1 MSSISGCPVA
11 QLVKRSRHTSTQ
23 TRKSASERSENVSG
37 AFRGN
42 SHRIKKAF
50 AKAKAAGHEVLH
62 IVIIDD
68 VITTGS
74 TIINCARAILEAVPD
89 EAEHIRFSVMSVALA
104 GQLRMGRITPEKL
117 HIKDCTVSSEE
128 FVALQH
134 RPLA

>member
-1 MSSISGCPVA
+1 MTTTSKHPNHLIHELSPYLLQHAYNPVDWYPWN
-11 QLVKRSRHTSTQ
+11 
-23 TRKSASERSENVSG
+23 EE
-37 AFRGN
+37 
-42 SHRIKKAF
+42 AF